1 MFNAVQKKKIEISA
15 SMVDTGSLIFVR
27 SGPTSNPSDVVF
39 LNSEPNSVRAEEAD
53 FRSWVIPTSM
63 INRVP
68 KEPRIG
74 DTNNV
79 SAGIIGMMFCCANC
93 ISDGGV
99 KNGSVN
105 RYGK

>member
-53 FRSWVIPTSM
+53 FRS
-63 INRVP
+63 
-68 KEPRIG
+68 
-74 DTNNV
+74 
-79 SAGIIGMMFCCANC
+79 
-93 ISDGGV
+93 
-99 KNGSVN
+99 
-105 RYGK
+105 